1 MTVEDLKI
9 TRPLI
14 KSSAYHRKEVQAF
27 ADASTIGFGAIT
39 YLRTFYNN
47 GDVSCKFVL
56 AKSREAPLKPKTI
69 PRLELSAAVA
79 AVRLTQAVLS
89 SGTTLSIKV
98 DKVVYGSDSMTV
110 LRWINSS
117 NFKFQVFVAN
127 RIGEIL
133 GAEQWHHVMGKENPA
148 DEASRGL
155 TASEMKA
162 NSR

>member
-1 MTVEDLKI
+1 M
-9 TRPLI
+9 
-14 KSSAYHRKEVQAF
+14 
-27 ADASTIGFGAIT
+27 
-39 YLRTFYNN
+39 
-47 GDVSCKFVL
+47 
-56 AKSREAPLKPKTI
+56 
-69 PRLELSAAVA
+69 A

-89 SGTTLSIKV
+89 SGTTLSVKV

-133 GAEQWHHVMGKENPA
+133 GAEQWYHVMGKENPA